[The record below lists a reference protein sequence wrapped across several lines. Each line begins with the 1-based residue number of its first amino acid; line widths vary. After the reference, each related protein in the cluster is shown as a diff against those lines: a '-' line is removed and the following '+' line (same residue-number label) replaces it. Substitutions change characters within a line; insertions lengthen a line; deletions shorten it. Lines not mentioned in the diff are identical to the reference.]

1 MGRQIT
7 LTAGNDSFTQSA
19 VADNVALQIFG
30 LAGDDVII
38 LNRTDDLGGSNQV
51 DAGIGNDGVINHKE
65 AGNIIRLGDGNDT
78 YVGLGF
84 GSFSTDRADQVF
96 GGAGADTFA
105 VQTFKSL
112 YFGEAGNDLFHSVG
126 WANTFHGGPGSDTIS
141 YLPRSDE
148 TSVGVTVDLAAGTAL
163 TSATRQERL
172 ISIENVIGSNNN
184 DDLMGSNGANR
195 LTGGFGFDVLEGR
208 GGADQFIFKSAADA
222 RISATQAD
230 IIMDFSRAQND
241 KVNLQAIDA
250 NVHVAGN
257 QAFSFITT
265 DFTRHAGEL
274 RFDGDFV
281 LGDLNG
287 DGRAD
292 FRILMNEVASMQ
304 ASDFIL

>member
-7 LTAGNDSFTQSA
+7 LTTGNDSFTQSA
-19 VADNVALQIFG
+19 VANNVALQIFG
-30 LAGDDVII
+30 LDGNDTII
-38 LNRTDDLGGSNQV
+38 LDRSDDLGGSNRV
-51 DAGIGNDGVINHKE
+51 EAGAGNDAVVSQKE
-65 AGNIIRLGDGNDT
+65 SGNIILLGDGNDT

-84 GSFSTDRADQVF
+84 GSFSTDPIDQVF

-126 WANTFHGGPGSDTIS
+126 WANTFHGGAGIDTIS

-148 TSVGVTVDLAAGTAL
+148 TSVGVRVDLAAGTAD

-184 DDLMGSNGANR
+184 DDLLGSNTANK
-195 LTGGFGFDVLEGR
+195 LTGGQGFDVMTGR

-222 RISATQAD
+222 RISSTSAD
-230 IIMDFSRAQND
+230 IIMDFNRAQND
-241 KVNLQAIDA
+241 KVNVQAMDA
-250 NVHVAGN
+250 NNQIAGN
-257 QAFSFITT
+257 QAFTFIASE
-265 DFTRHAGEL
+265 FTRHAGEL

-281 LGDLNG
+281 VGDING

-292 FRILMNEVASMQ
+292 FRILMNEITTMQ